1 MRRIVVF
8 LTLCALAV
16 PAAAFGLPR
25 AIGDGTLAVRDL
37 NGFFV
42 VQATRGAIV
51 GRCDKCTLR
60 IEELR
65 GDTEIDPRVF
75 GANVAVDLDG
85 DGDNDRF
92 FVRDGRWKL
101 IGGGAFL
108 VRVSNATDAD
118 ISLVGRGRVSLR
130 GTAGTYSV
138 NGGDSLAVET
148 ELTTFQLRASTP

>member
-8 LTLCALAV
+8 LTLCALVA
-16 PAAAFGLPR
+16 PAAALGLPHVV
-25 AIGDGTLAVRDL
+25 GDGTLAVRDL
-37 NGFFV
+37 NGFFA

-60 IEELR
+60 IDELNE
-65 GDTEIDPRVF
+65 DSAIDPRVF
-75 GANVAVDLDG
+75 GAKAVDLDG

-92 FVRDGRWKL
+92 VVRDGRWKV
-101 IGGGAFL
+101 IGGAFL
-108 VRVSNATDAD
+108 VRVSNATDVD

-138 NGGDSLAVET
+138 NGGDPLAVET